1 MTEKLHKRKVTITIE
16 YLVDYR
22 NHSMFNAIDNLR
34 RIIEEDM
41 PYVKVINLKDEP
53 IKGE

>member
-1 MTEKLHKRKVTITIE
+1 MTKELSKRKVTVTLE

-22 NHSMFNAIDNLR
+22 NHQMFSEIDNLR
-34 RIIEEDM
+34 RIVEEYM

-53 IKGE
+53 IKE

>member
-1 MTEKLHKRKVTITIE
+1 MTVKLNKRKVTVTIE

-22 NHSMFNAIDNLR
+22 NHQMFSEIDNLR
-34 RIIEEDM
+34 RIVEEYM

-53 IKGE
+53 IKE

>member
-1 MTEKLHKRKVTITIE
+1 MTKKLAKRRVIVTIE

-22 NHSMFNAIDNLR
+22 NHQMFKEIDNLR
-34 RIIEEDM
+34 HIVEEYM

-53 IKGE
+53 IKEE